1 MDNDREDLESLLSE
15 HFGVTP
21 VSTPWG
27 SQEEV
32 DVSTLC
38 LDSDEDDPE
47 LDVDQRVQDYIDTLP
62 DDTTGASVTSD
73 SEGEAEVD
81 CDLPQNDEDVNIIT
95 LYHKNGCGCKKNCIK
110 QFTVSDIFDHILN
123 IREMEKQ
130 DKELYIM
137 ATVVNSPQNELTK
150 RGKKRQ
156 KGHHDFPLVGKPV
169 CRDCVYVGL
178 DIKRSALQNILTH
191 VDSGMVWFKG
201 KKPVKSL
208 KFFEDIKHA
217 VTYVSQT
224 AEDIRYTTTGSA
236 PRGSDNIPPVYFTKC
251 YYKT

>member
-1 MDNDREDLESLLSE
+1 MFCHNCQYSPDLFILQDLESLLSE

-32 DVSTLC
+32 DVSTMC

-62 DDTTGASVTSD
+62 DDITGASVTSD

-81 CDLPQNDEDVNIIT
+81 CDLPQNDEDVNRIT

-110 QFTVSDIFDHILN
+110 QFTISDIFDHILN

-156 KGHHDFPLVGKPV
+156 KGHHDF
-169 CRDCVYVGL
+169 
-178 DIKRSALQNILTH
+178 S
-191 VDSGMVWFKG
+191 
-201 KKPVKSL
+201 
-208 KFFEDIKHA
+208 
-217 VTYVSQT
+217 
-224 AEDIRYTTTGSA
+224 
-236 PRGSDNIPPVYFTKC
+236 
-251 YYKT
+251 